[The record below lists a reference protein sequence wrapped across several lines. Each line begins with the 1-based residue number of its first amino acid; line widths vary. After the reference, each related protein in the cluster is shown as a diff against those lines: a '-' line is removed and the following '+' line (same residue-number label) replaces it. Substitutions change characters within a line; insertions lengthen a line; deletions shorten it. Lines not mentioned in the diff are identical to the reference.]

1 MKADELMLGDWV
13 IYRRDFPDRVL
24 GISADGLSVYLEHDN
39 WLAIYVIKP
48 IPLTEEVLDKNGFG
62 YIERDTLMGYS
73 HYYLGEP
80 YFCRNMDLHIGT
92 DNKGHFWLNY
102 LRNEIDGLRYVHEL
116 QHAFRLLRIDREVV
130 L

>member
-1 MKADELMLGDWV
+1 MKASELMYGDWV

-39 WLAIYVIKP
+39 WLAMYIIKP
-48 IPLTEEVLDKNGFG
+48 VPLTPEILQKNGFG
-62 YIERDTLMGYS
+62 YVERDTLMSYT
-73 HYYLGEP
+73 HYYLSEP
-80 YFCRNMDLHIGT
+80 YYCQNMDLHIGT

-102 LRNEIDGLRYVHEL
+102 LRNDIDGLRYVHEL

>member
-1 MKADELMLGDWV
+1 MNGYGLMLGDWV

-39 WLAIYVIKP
+39 WLAMYVIKP
-48 IPLTEEVLDKNGFG
+48 IPLTEEILAKNGFG
-62 YIERDTLMGYS
+62 YVEQDVLMRYA

-80 YFCRNMDLHIGT
+80 HFCENMDLHIGT
-92 DNKGHFWLNY
+92 NREGIYWLNY
-102 LRNEIDGLRYVHEL
+102 LRNDIYGLRYVHEL
-116 QHAFRLLRIDREVV
+116 QHAFRLLGIDREVV